1 MELGMKI
8 FVSWSGEDSRV
19 AAELFRSWIPN
30 VLQEVEAWVSSQDI
44 SKGEKW
50 SAGLWESLSEIEFG
64 VLMVT
69 AANHAA
75 PWILFEAG
83 ALSKT
88 VRSRVIPILCNVD
101 RVALGNSPLSQF
113 QNALPK
119 KEDIWQVVEAINSA
133 CTRSLEPQRLR
144 STFEKWWPDF
154 ETAFSSISFLEPS
167 APKAT
172 GHKAD
177 AARLDNI
184 EKVLEVIM
192 SQLQRMRGDLR
203 AAELVANNRPRLSL
217 SDLGKT
223 LVFNPPLHPQP
234 KPNRGIAGLFVDDDE
249 GSENKQ
255 DKS

>member
-1 MELGMKI
+1 MKI
-8 FVSWSGEDSRV
+8 FVSWSGEDSRL

-69 AANHAA
+69 AANHSA

-113 QNALPK
+113 QNAFPQ
-119 KEDIWQVVEAINSA
+119 KEDIWQVIEAINSA
-133 CTRSLEPQRLR
+133 CSRPLELERLR
-144 STFEKWWPDF
+144 ATFEKWWPDF
-154 ETAFSSISFLEPS
+154 EAGFASISFTGPS
-167 APKAT
+167 VQRAT

-184 EKVLEVIM
+184 EDVLEYILL
-192 SQLQRMRGDLR
+192 QLQHLR
-203 AAELVANNRPRLSL
+203 
-217 SDLGKT
+217 SDLKASQTRGYQTFRSLADLAGNVSASTRQKT
-223 LVFNPPLHPQP
+223 QQLSGLAQLYAETDAVQDQEPQ
-234 KPNRGIAGLFVDDDE
+234 KP
-249 GSENKQ
+249 
-255 DKS
+255 